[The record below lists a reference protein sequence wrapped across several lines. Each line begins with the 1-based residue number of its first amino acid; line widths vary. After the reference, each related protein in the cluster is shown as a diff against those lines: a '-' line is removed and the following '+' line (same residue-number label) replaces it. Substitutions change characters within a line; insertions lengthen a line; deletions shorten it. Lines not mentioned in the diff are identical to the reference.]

1 MFQLFWVSKDKKR
14 RELMDEYDAEVDAKE
29 AILECRAALIEQDM
43 TAKEIDEGSWE
54 ILEKK

>member
-1 MFQLFWVSKDKKR
+1 MSMMLK
-14 RELMDEYDAEVDAKE
+14 LMLE